1 MQAHIHKDCIKKPSA
16 IYKQGKPEGT
26 KKRNERESEK
36 NGQSNTAATKR
47 LMAMAMAIAK
57 KKCSIK

>member
-1 MQAHIHKDCIKKPSA
+1 MQAHIHKDCIKKTKRY

-26 KKRNERESEK
+26 KKRNKRESEK

-57 KKCSIK
+57 KSAA